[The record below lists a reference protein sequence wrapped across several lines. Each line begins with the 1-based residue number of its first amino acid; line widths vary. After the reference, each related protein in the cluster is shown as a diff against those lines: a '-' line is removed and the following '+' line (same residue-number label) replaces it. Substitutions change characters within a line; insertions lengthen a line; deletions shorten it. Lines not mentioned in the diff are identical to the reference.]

1 MLWDLFTH
9 PSNYIFSISLV
20 LCFAIGILELILLM
34 IGGSSQVL
42 DQFLPEQLSDYQP
55 DVDLDADQGM
65 LWQFFDWLYLG
76 RIPLLIWLIVF
87 LTTYVLTGFIIQ
99 GTFYTFTEHYFSVW
113 LIAPAVLFLSMPFV
127 RWASAL
133 VSKIIPKDETTAI
146 YSEDLIGQPAK
157 IILGIAQANSPA
169 QAKVKDQF
177 GQTHYVLVEPEQ
189 DESFQQGQIVILTRK
204 TKLGFQAIS
213 QLTND

>member
-1 MLWDLFTH
+1 MLWELFTH

-20 LCFAIGILELILLM
+20 LCLAIGILELLLLL
-34 IGGSSQVL
+34 IGGSSQVM
-42 DQFLPEQLSDYQP
+42 DQFLPEQLSDYQT
-55 DVDLDADQGM
+55 DFDLEADHGM
-65 LWQFFDWLYLG
+65 IWQFFDWLYLG
-76 RIPLLIWLIVF
+76 RIPLLIWLIIF
-87 LTTYVLTGFIIQ
+87 LTTYALTGFIIQ
-99 GTFYTFTEHYFSVW
+99 GVFYSFTEHYFSVW

-146 YSEDLIGQPAK
+146 FSEDLIGQQAE
-157 IILGIAQANSPA
+157 IILGIARPHSPA

-189 DESFQQGQIVILTRK
+189 DEIFQQGQTVILTQK
-204 TKLGFQAIS
+204 NKLGFQAIS
-213 QLTND
+213 QHIND

>member
-1 MLWDLFTH
+1 
-9 PSNYIFSISLV
+9 
-20 LCFAIGILELILLM
+20 
-34 IGGSSQVL
+34 
-42 DQFLPEQLSDYQP
+42 
-55 DVDLDADQGM
+55 
-65 LWQFFDWLYLG
+65 
-76 RIPLLIWLIVF
+76 
-87 LTTYVLTGFIIQ
+87 
-99 GTFYTFTEHYFSVW
+99 
-113 LIAPAVLFLSMPFV
+113 MPFV

-189 DESFQQGQIVILTRK
+189 DESFQQGQIVILTQKPNSVFKRFLNLQMIK
-204 TKLGFQAIS
+204 RQ
-213 QLTND
+213 